1 MYVTTEFN
9 VPTPLSDAWDALL
22 DIEEVVHCLPGAT
35 ITENV
40 DDSTWHGTMD
50 IKLGAISLSFK
61 GEVRLERTDLET
73 NTILMWAQGSEARG
87 KGVAQGT
94 VTSTLMET
102 ENGTTASVTL
112 FLQLS
117 GQVAQFGR
125 GMIETEAQRIV
136 AEFAECL
143 STRLT
148 DAPRH

>member
-1 MYVTTEFN
+1 LYVTTEFK
-9 VPTPLSDAWDALL
+9 VPTALSEAWDALL
-22 DIEEVVHCLPGAT
+22 NLEEVVHCLPGAQ
-35 ITENV
+35 ITEKV

-102 ENGTTASVTL
+102 NDGTTAAVTL

-125 GMIETEAQRIV
+125 GMIETEAERIV
-136 AEFAECL
+136 GEFAECL
-143 STRLT
+143 SAHLGG
-148 DAPRH
+148 